1 MTNYFL
7 GEDWGVQ
14 INIYKKQTYYL
25 FTYSVLLS
33 DSRMNPQ
40 SYIQP
45 FNKDYLDYIPFTMIG

>member
-25 FTYSVLLS
+25 FTYSVLLL
-33 DSRMNPQ
+33 DSRTKFIIIVGFLFIMP
-40 SYIQP
+40 
-45 FNKDYLDYIPFTMIG
+45 T